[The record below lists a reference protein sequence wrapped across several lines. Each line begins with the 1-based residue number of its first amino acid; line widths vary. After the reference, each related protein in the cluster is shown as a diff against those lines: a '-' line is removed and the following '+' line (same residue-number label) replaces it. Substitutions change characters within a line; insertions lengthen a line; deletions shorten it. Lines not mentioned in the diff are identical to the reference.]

1 MTTHVSYPGCY
12 CADCVEGTPSARIT
26 GDKDRSVQS
35 RAPTQSA
42 LSILA
47 IECNRLRDVLRYI
60 ADAAYV
66 DHQSGNQN
74 YEYLQSV
81 ARDGLAKQENPNH
94 D

>member
-1 MTTHVSYPGCY
+1 MSLISYPGCY
-12 CADCVEGTPSARIT
+12 CADCVEGTPSVRIT

-35 RAPTQSA
+35 RAPNRSA

-47 IECNRLRDVLRYI
+47 IECNRLRGVLRYI
-60 ADAAYV
+60 ADVAYV

-74 YEYLQSV
+74 FEHLQSV
-81 ARDGLAKQENPNH
+81 ARDGLAKQDNPNH